1 MIHGPNIPGSYA
13 ILFFTASD
21 FTSVTSR
28 IHNWVLFL
36 LWLHLSILSGIIF
49 PLFSR
54 SILGTYWPGDH
65 LSVAYRFAFS
75 YCSWDSQGKNT
86 KVVCHTNRIS
96 QPQKRMKFC
105 HLQQHGWIWKLL
117 SCVRLF
123 ATPWTIQSL
132 EFPGQNTGVGSLSLL
147 HGIFLTQGLNPSLP
161 HCRQILYQL
170 SYKGSPRT
178 LESVAYS
185 LSSRSSRPRNRTG
198 SPVLPDSFTKLGGI
212 MLSEISQRRGRQI
225 VNDIT
230 YICRI

>member
-1 MIHGPNIPGSYA
+1 MQYCSLQHQTLLPSPVASTTGCCFCFGS
-13 ILFFTASD
+13 ISPFFLELFFHSSPVVYWAPTD
-21 FTSVTSR
+21 
-28 IHNWVLFL
+28 
-36 LWLHLSILSGIIF
+36 
-49 PLFSR
+49 
-54 SILGTYWPGDH
+54 LGVH
-65 LSVAYRFAFS
+65 LSVSYLFAFS